1 MNHTVDK
8 ASDPEA
14 KSGAAIY
21 YNGSELDMVTAEITA
36 DGATKDA
43 SYPETFT
50 IESIVTADSITVG
63 LVGYPNTNFTYVAI
77 DNIKLE
83 YLGRDRIGDVNCD
96 GRHTMTDVVMT
107 VNAVLER
114 PSAKFYSSAADV
126 NGDGIIAVGDV
137 VNILQMVHDDFM
149 NMAVNV
155 RSHSRLAVE
164 PNTLMLAA
172 EEVTLTPGADYMVS
186 VALKNSDAYSA
197 FQVDIQLPEGV
208 ELVDVAL
215 SDRASESH
223 IVAWNRLSNG
233 KVRVLAYSADNAALS
248 GNEGSLINLVVKT
261 DAAMVND
268 AVMTI
273 TGGIFVKT
281 NGAEQAVDDINIVMR
296 TKTTDIENVSEGA
309 IKVSGVA
316 GAIIVETDAPVNV
329 DVYTVAGQ
337 QIQSVSVVA
346 GKSVITMPAGIYV
359 VNNNKVIV
367 K

>member
-1 MNHTVDK
+1 
-8 ASDPEA
+8 
-14 KSGAAIY
+14 
-21 YNGSELDMVTAEITA
+21 
-36 DGATKDA
+36 
-43 SYPETFT
+43 
-50 IESIVTADSITVG
+50 
-63 LVGYPNTNFTYVAI
+63 
-77 DNIKLE
+77 
-83 YLGRDRIGDVNCD
+83 
-96 GRHTMTDVVMT
+96 
-107 VNAVLER
+107 
-114 PSAKFYSSAADV
+114 
-126 NGDGIIAVGDV
+126 
-137 VNILQMVHDDFM
+137 MVHDDFM

-172 EEVTLTPGADYMVS
+172 EEVTLTPGADHMIS

-309 IKVSGVA
+309 IKVSGAA